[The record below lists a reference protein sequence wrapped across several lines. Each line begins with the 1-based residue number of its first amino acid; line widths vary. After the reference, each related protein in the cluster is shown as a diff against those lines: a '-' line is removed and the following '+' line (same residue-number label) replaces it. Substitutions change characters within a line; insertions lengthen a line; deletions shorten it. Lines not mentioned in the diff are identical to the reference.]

1 MPGGPMRRTLLL
13 GAAGAGL
20 LALVAV
26 VGGVTL
32 IADPSVLEGA
42 PDIEIDP
49 REAVFT
55 FDGMAPGDS
64 VENELVVSNTGTVPF
79 HYHMTSTST
88 DDDGKGL
95 RDVLL
100 LTIRSEDPS
109 TGSCAGVHGA
119 VLYEGPIARA
129 AFGDP
134 FPGANPDDRPLP
146 PGASEMLCLRAEL
159 PIQGGG
165 VEQRHQ
171 GAVTTVTFVF
181 TAEQAEEP

>member
-1 MPGGPMRRTLLL
+1 MRRTLAL

-20 LALVAV
+20 AAIVAI

-32 IADPSVLEGA
+32 IADPLVLEGT
-42 PDIEIDP
+42 PDIEIEP
-49 REAVFT
+49 TEAVLT
-55 FDGMAPGDS
+55 FDGMAPGDT
-64 VENELVVSNTGTVPF
+64 VENQLVVSNTGTVPF

-100 LTIRSEDPS
+100 LTLRSEDPS
-109 TGSCAGVHGA
+109 TGGCDGGQGA
-119 VLYEGPIARA
+119 VLYEGPIALA

-134 FPGANPDDRPLP
+134 FPGANPRDRSLA
-146 PGASEMLCLRAEL
+146 PGASELLCPRAEL
-159 PIQGGG
+159 PLEGGG

-181 TAEQAEEP
+181 TAEGAEEP